1 MEELIPEYSDPEFN
15 EDDNSESP
23 PTDIVA
29 YNELR
34 SCADL
39 ARMTKQEV
47 IDLQPEFQ
55 RDVVW
60 TSTDQTRFID
70 SLVKQLPIPSMC
82 FALDHKTDTWIVI
95 DGLQRMTAIVNFL
108 TGENWRLSRLEDID
122 ERLAGKTNELFRNG
136 TGELKKI
143 FDRIQ
148 NKTIPITV
156 LRCDFSKKSHME
168 YLFTVFHRLNSGGSK
183 LNNQE
188 IRNCIYSGSFN
199 SLLKILDTNEIWR
212 RYNFMEP
219 ISNNRPVKNYRFV
232 KQELIL
238 RFFAFIEDQSKYNG
252 QVGKFLNDYMYPRR
266 NMGQDALNAKSELF
280 DRTIEV
286 LGRMFPEAPTERV
299 PTAVTE
305 ALLVGIGRSL
315 EKAEGL
321 THLDLRN
328 RFDTLRTAEPF
339 NEAGLAE
346 GLSKKDKVNDR
357 INKACEIFSA

>member
-1 MEELIPEYSDPEFN
+1 MDEQLPEYVDPEFN
-15 EDDNSESP
+15 EDDSSETP

-39 ARMTKQEV
+39 ARMTNDGI

-60 TSTDQTRFID
+60 TSVDQTRFID

-95 DGLQRMTAIVNFL
+95 DGLQRMTAIVRFL
-108 TGENWRLSRLEDID
+108 EGGNWRLAKLEDID
-122 ERLAGKTNELFRNG
+122 ERLSGKRVEIFKAGSSDH
-136 TGELKKI
+136 KKI

-156 LRCDFSKKSHME
+156 LRCEFSKKTHME

-199 SLLKILDTNEIWR
+199 NLLKELDLNPKWR
-212 RYNFMEP
+212 NFNSMEP
-219 ISNNRPVKNYRFV
+219 AAPNKPVKNYRFV

-238 RFFAFIEDQSKYNG
+238 RFFAFSEEQQKYSG
-252 QVGKFLNDYMYPRR
+252 QVGKFLNDYMHPRR
-266 NMGQDALNAKSELF
+266 NLF
-280 DRTIEV
+280 DSDIDAKRNFFNQVIDV
-286 LGRMFPEAPTERV
+286 VGRIFPDAPPERI

-305 ALLVGIGRSL
+305 ALLVGIGRN
-315 EKAEGL
+315 L
-321 THLDLRN
+321 THIANLTDDQLNQKFVALRSS
-328 RFDTLRTAEPF
+328 EPF
-339 NEAGLAE
+339 NEEGLAE

-357 INKACEIFSA
+357 LNKAVEIFGS

>member
-1 MEELIPEYSDPEFN
+1 MEEIIPEYSDPDFN
-15 EDDNSESP
+15 EDDSSESP

-39 ARMTKQEV
+39 ARMTKESV
-47 IDLQPEFQ
+47 IDLQPDFQ

-82 FALDHKTDTWIVI
+82 FALDYKSDTWIVI

-108 TGENWRLSRLEDID
+108 TGNNWRLARLKDID
-122 ERLAGKTNELFRNG
+122 ERLSGKKIESFRDG
-136 TGELKKI
+136 SPDSKRI

-156 LRCDFSKKSHME
+156 LRCEFAKKTHME

-188 IRNCIYSGSFN
+188 IRNCIYGGSFN
-199 SLLKILDTNEIWR
+199 NLLKELDKETKWR
-212 RYNFMEP
+212 RFNSMD
-219 ISNNRPVKNYRFV
+219 PVVEDAAIKNYRFV

-238 RFFAFIEDQSKYNG
+238 RFFAFLDEQNTYNG
-252 QVGKFLNDYMYPRR
+252 QVGKFLNDYMHPRR
-266 NMGQDALNAKSELF
+266 NISADVISEKRNLF
-280 DRTIEV
+280 SRAIDI
-286 LGRMFPEAPTERV
+286 LDRMFPQSPTERV

-305 ALLVGIGRSL
+305 ALLVGIGKNIDHVVSL
-315 EKAEGL
+315 SADE
-321 THLDLRN
+321 LRN
-328 RFDTLRTAEPF
+328 RFNALRTSDPF

-346 GLSKKDKVNDR
+346 GLSKKDKVNER
-357 INKACEIFSA
+357 INKAIEIFEA